1 MYISKKELLSITGI
15 SYGQLYRWKR
25 ENLIPEEWF
34 IKQSS
39 YTGQETFFPKDK
51 ILNRIEFIM
60 NKKDNYSLEEISN
73 MLSYTYLHMQISS
86 NAISDIEEIN
96 NYILTILNKNNYCYI
111 EIVFMV
117 ILSKL
122 LNKGFEKKLIHE
134 LVDATFHN
142 IRNLKSTEYI
152 FVVYLIANSC
162 YGILCRNNDEI
173 VIDNRMK
180 LVGEY
185 NVQDIS
191 NDIKC
196 KYSEKLN
203 LMSGEESDEK

>member
-25 ENLIPEEWF
+25 ENLIPEDWF

-51 ILNRIEFIM
+51 ILDRIRFIM
-60 NKKDNYSLEEISN
+60 NKKDDYSLEEISN
-73 MLSYTYLHMQISS
+73 MLSYTYLHLQISS
-86 NAISDIEEIN
+86 NAIADIEEIN
-96 NYILTILNKNNYCYI
+96 HYILTILNKNSYRYI

-122 LNKGFEKKLIHE
+122 LKKGLEEKYIHE

-142 IRNLKSTEYI
+142 IKDLKSTEYV
-152 FVVYLIANSC
+152 FVVYFIANSY
-162 YGILCRNNDEI
+162 YGILCRNNDDT
-173 VIDNRMK
+173 VIDTRMK
-180 LVGEY
+180 LVDEY

-203 LMSGEESDEK
+203 LLLGEESDEK